1 MAELLPESALGYRPG
16 VGFASFIAALL
27 TALAPAQTI
36 GHSVEGRPIQMVRVG
51 SAKAPVKVLVVG
63 QVHGDEPGG
72 REVVARLRRAHLP
85 RGVALYL
92 VPDLN
97 PDGTHAGRRQN
108 AHGVDLNRNFPYRW
122 QAAPSGENYP
132 GPSALSE
139 PESQAAAALIKRIK
153 PRVTVWYH
161 QALHIVVKGQAG
173 GDPALERLYSRR
185 SALARRGLPNYHGTA
200 ISWQN
205 HTFRRDSAFVV
216 ELPGGRLGAKL
227 ASRNAGALM
236 AVTRAVAP
244 PAVVSKPIP
253 FGQKRREEMRAYSK
267 RHYGIDDYRLAK
279 PKVIVEHYTATSSF
293 GPVFRTFAQDSPD
306 VELHELPGVCSHY
319 VIDRGGT
326 IYKLVSLKLMCRH
339 TVGLNYTAIGIEH
352 VGQSDGQVLGDK
364 RQLRASLRLTRM
376 LQGRYGIATKNVI
389 GHAESLSSPY
399 HRERVAS
406 LKRQTHGD
414 FRRASMNRYRRAL
427 GGLPAPRSVRARFNP

>member
-1 MAELLPESALGYRPG
+1 VVYLGA
-16 VGFASFIAALL
+16 VGFVYLLASLLASLLAIAAP
-27 TALAPAQTI
+27 APAASQTI
-36 GHSVEGRPIQMVRVG
+36 GRSVEGRPIQAIRVG
-51 SAKAPVKVLVVG
+51 SASAPVKVLVFG

-72 REVVARLRRAHLP
+72 KEVVARLRRSHPP

-108 AHGVDLNRNFPYRW
+108 AHGVDPNRNFPYRW
-122 QAAPSGENYP
+122 QAGPAGKNYP
-132 GPSALSE
+132 GASALSE
-139 PESQAAAALIKRIK
+139 PESQAAAALIRRIK

-161 QALHIVVKGQAG
+161 QALRIVVKGQAG

-185 SALARRGLPNYHGTA
+185 SGLPRRGLANYHGTA

-205 HTFRRDSAFVV
+205 HTFRGDSAFVV
-216 ELPGGRLGAKL
+216 ELPGGRLGASV
-227 ASRNAGALM
+227 AGRQAGALM
-236 AVTRAVAP
+236 TLARAVSP
-244 PAVVSKPIP
+244 PHVVSKPIP
-253 FGQKRREEMRAYSK
+253 FPQKRRDEMRAYAK
-267 RHYGIDDYRLAK
+267 RHYGVDDYRLVK
-279 PKVIVEHYTATSSF
+279 PHVIVEHFTATSSF
-293 GPVFRTFAQDSPD
+293 LPVFRTFANDAPD

-319 VIDRGGT
+319 VIDRDGT

-352 VGQSDGQVLGDK
+352 VGQSDAQVLGDK

-389 GHAESLSSPY
+389 GHNESLSSPF
-399 HRERVAS
+399 HRERVAR
-406 LKRQTHGD
+406 LRHQTHGD

-427 GGLPAPRSVRARFNP
+427 GGLPAPRSVRARYSP

>member
-1 MAELLPESALGYRPG
+1 VAL
-16 VGFASFIAALL
+16 AAFIAALVAAAGPGAAA
-27 TALAPAQTI
+27 TQTI
-36 GHSVEGRPIQMVRVG
+36 GHSVEGRPIQAIRVG
-51 SAKAPVKVLVVG
+51 SASAPVKVLVVG

-72 REVVARLRRAHLP
+72 REIVARLRRSHPP

-97 PDGTHAGRRQN
+97 PDGSHAHRRQN

-122 QAAPSGENYP
+122 RAAPAGKNYP

-139 PESQAAAALIKRIK
+139 PESQAAAALIQRVK

-161 QALHIVVKGQAG
+161 QALRIVVKGQAG

-185 SALARRGLPNYHGTA
+185 SGMPRRGLANYHGTA

-205 HTFRRDSAFVV
+205 HGFRRDSAFVV
-216 ELPGGRLGAKL
+216 ELPGGRLGATL
-227 ASRNAGALM
+227 AARNAGAL
-236 AVTRAVAP
+236 TAVAGAVSP
-244 PAVVSKPIP
+244 PRVVSKPIP
-253 FGQKRREEMRAYSK
+253 FPQKRRDEMRAYAR
-267 RHYGIDDYRLAK
+267 RHYGVDDYRLVK
-279 PKVIVEHYTATSSF
+279 PKVIVEHYTATNSF

-319 VIDRGGT
+319 VIDRDGT

-352 VGQSDGQVLGDK
+352 VGQSDGQVLGDR

-376 LQGRYGIATKNVI
+376 LQGRYGIATRNVI
-389 GHAESLSSPY
+389 GHNESLSSPY
-399 HRERVAS
+399 HRERVAR
-406 LKRQTHGD
+406 LRHQTHGD
-414 FRRASMNRYRRAL
+414 FRRASMKRYRRAL
-427 GGLPAPRSVRARFNP
+427 GGLPAPRSVRARYSP